1 MTHWPLT
8 IAQENIKPADTVVAP
23 APVVTDSGTLTQ
35 VPVGADGQPLPA
47 AKPQDPLGGNFMIML
62 LVLMGVMVLMTFR
75 SQSKEKKKRK
85 ELLATLSKGDKIQ
98 TIGGIIGNIVEVRE
112 DGEVIVK
119 VDENSNTK
127 MKFARSAIQNKIES

>member
-1 MTHWPLT
+1 MTYWSSTL
-8 IAQENIKPADTVVAP
+8 AQENIKPADTVVAP
-23 APVVTDSGTLTQ
+23 TPVATESGTTQ

-47 AKPQDPLGGNFMIML
+47 SPPSDPLGGNFMIML

-85 ELLATLSKGDKIQ
+85 KLLATLSKGDKVQ

-127 MKFARSAIQNKIES
+127 MKFARTAIQNKIES

>member
-1 MTHWPLT
+1 MTYWSTTL
-8 IAQENIKPADTVVAP
+8 AQENIKPADTAVAP
-23 APVVTDSGTLTQ
+23 SPALTESGTTE

-47 AKPQDPLGGNFMIML
+47 AGPQDPLGGNFMIML

-85 ELLATLSKGDKIQ
+85 ELLATLSKGDKVQ
-98 TIGGIIGNIVEVRE
+98 TIGGIIGNIVEIRE